1 MNVLLQES
9 EISAVSACF
18 EERMVQDGYVHF
30 KNIISPDLSRL
41 IKKNI
46 HDALVALGAQKNDSF
61 DQQYM
66 TVIKTIPPYEVNV
79 AIRRYL
85 IFSQIPQK
93 ILLIPDI
100 FNFLLQLLG
109 PDLAYLA
116 ECELP
121 VNLKDVTNYRLV
133 KKFHQEFWSGAG
145 YRSYV
150 LWTPLI
156 FPEGSGGLEII
167 KGSHLWGHIPHQ
179 NREPVFIPE
188 NAEQKTIDSNNC
200 SDRDILIFHSLTL
213 HRTIPNPIDSAR
225 LAYATH
231 VRNIFERDSGFE
243 TLKNW
248 EIFHLSPT
256 SRIMRAC
263 GNPHLSPF
271 RTYGG
276 SVSSKY

>member
-1 MNVLLQES
+1 MNILLRES
-9 EISAVSACF
+9 EISAVSVNF

-30 KNIISPDLSRL
+30 KNIIPLDLSRL
-41 IKKNI
+41 INNNI
-46 HDALVALGAQKNDSF
+46 HDALVALGARKQDSF

-66 TVIKTIPPYEVNV
+66 TVIKTMPPYEVNV

-121 VNLKDVTNYRLV
+121 VNLKDVTNYHLV

-150 LWTPLI
+150 LWAPFI
-156 FPEGSGGLEII
+156 FPAGSGGLEMI
-167 KGSHLWGHIPHQ
+167 KGSHLWGHIPHR

-188 NAEQKTIDSNNC
+188 EAERKIVDFNNC

-213 HRTIPNPIDSAR
+213 HRTIPNPIDSPR

-231 VRNIFERDSGFE
+231 VRNIFEKDSGFE

-276 SVSSKY
+276 SVNAQY